1 MAIGKR
7 QLVLAALVVAL
18 GAAVYLNWSLSGNQ
32 LSATDTVASG
42 GTLGAAQLVNASGSS
57 KTASGSKTTS
67 STSSAVATNAKANE
81 EFATACL
88 SRQKARDTAKESLE
102 KVIADSKSGDAAKK
116 DAVDKAAVIAQNILK
131 EDSIESLIK
140 AKGFTNCVAY
150 LENSGCS
157 VVVQKTNGLQANDT
171 ITIKDIVNSQAGV
184 SYDKIK
190 IVEAK

>member
-42 GTLGAAQLVNASGSS
+42 GTLGVAQLVNASGSS

-67 STSSAVATNAKANE
+67 SAVVTNAKVNE
-81 EFATACL
+81 DFATACL